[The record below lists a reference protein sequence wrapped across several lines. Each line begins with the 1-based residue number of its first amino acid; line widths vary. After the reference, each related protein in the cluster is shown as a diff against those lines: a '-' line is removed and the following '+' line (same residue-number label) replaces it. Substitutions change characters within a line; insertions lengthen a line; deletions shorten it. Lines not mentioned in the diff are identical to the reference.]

1 MPTYKR
7 YVVRQDT
14 RILFFTSKPVSW
26 SRAYWKDINGQCY
39 RIASIV
45 PKEASDFDGL
55 LELPEGKLLEVE
67 MRIKVKDK

>member
-14 RILFFTSKPVSW
+14 RILLFTSKPKSW
-26 SRAYWKDINGQCY
+26 GRAYWEDVYGHAY

-45 PKEASDFDGL
+45 PKEASDFDNL
-55 LELPEGKLLEVE
+55 LELPEGKLVEVE